1 MLCDQPQCYEKR
13 DWVGEE
19 VGSGFYLSKV
29 VRGGLFKQVTFKQKS
44 DGKESVGARA
54 CQAVGEHMQRP

>member
-1 MLCDQPQCYEKR
+1 MLCDQAQCYEKR
-13 DWVGEE
+13 DWVG
-19 VGSGFYLSKV
+19 SRFYLSKV